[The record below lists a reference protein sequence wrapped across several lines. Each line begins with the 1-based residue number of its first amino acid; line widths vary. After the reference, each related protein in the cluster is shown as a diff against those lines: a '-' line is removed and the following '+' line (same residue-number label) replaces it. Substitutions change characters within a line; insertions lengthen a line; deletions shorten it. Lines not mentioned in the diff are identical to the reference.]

1 MTSDGFLF
9 PEDRDKERRRQE
21 WQARSRIY
29 GTPEFKQAYAIYIH
43 TANWKKLARRV
54 KERARGRC
62 ERCGPHVIQVGGP
75 YYVHHLTYERFMH
88 ELLSDLQYLCA
99 NCHEIADRER
109 EKQTQ
114 RANQRAY
121 EEAGEEALEAAR
133 MNGFFRAKYGEDWG
147 DHFGSDM
154 ASAYEEWDEQKRH
167 WDDEGR

>member
-1 MTSDGFLF
+1 MTSDGLLF
-9 PEDRDKERRRQE
+9 PEDRDTVRRRLQ
-21 WQARSRIY
+21 WVARSRIY

-43 TANWKKLARRV
+43 TAKWKKLCRQV

-62 ERCGPHVIQVGGP
+62 ERCGPYVVYVGAYG
-75 YYVHHLTYERFMH
+75 VHHKTYDRFTDEWLT
-88 ELLSDLQYLCA
+88 DLEYLCLP
-99 NCHEIADRER
+99 CHHTADRER
-109 EKQTQ
+109 E
-114 RANQRAY
+114 RRNQRAY

-167 WDDEGR
+167 WDDEGG